1 MATGVKVPRNFK
13 LLGELD
19 DVEHGGGVSESHIGF
34 ISFGLAR
41 PDDTFLTDWNASIIG
56 PQNTPLGDRIFTL
69 QVKCGENYPD
79 EPPRIRFV
87 NRINMEGVDQTTGE
101 IAGDWVAVR
110 WPEDGQLG
118 SIGFILACIR
128 DEMRGSSRFS
138 QPPEGTCYPAEA
150 TLF

>member
-69 QVKCGENYPD
+69 QVASGSAS
-79 EPPRIRFV
+79 EPHQLHVLMDSFT
-87 NRINMEGVDQTTGE
+87 TTGQ
-101 IAGDWVAVR
+101 VR
-110 WPEDGQLG
+110 RELP
-118 SIGFILACIR
+118 R
-128 DEMRGSSRFS
+128 
-138 QPPEGTCYPAEA
+138 
-150 TLF
+150 